1 MTASVVIAYYRGLPD
16 LDVQLRALTR
26 QDYDGAF
33 DVVVSDNEGSEQL
46 DAYLA
51 RHPAREVLAL
61 RRVDSSD
68 VAGTTHA
75 RNVGT
80 RAAVYDF
87 IVYCDQDDAVHP
99 GWLRAMVEAGREGH
113 LVGGPLERETLNDP
127 VVAAWR
133 ELPEPS
139 EAFVMGR
146 FLPITFGCN
155 LGIRR
160 DVFDAVGGW
169 DESYPTAASDV
180 EFCWRVQTAGYRF
193 IHAPEALV
201 AFRFRTGL
209 LETWAQAVDY
219 GCEEA
224 RVAKQYGA
232 PGRQWWWF
240 PVDAGVSLGMAPV
253 WPWSWSRRRLGQW
266 VWITGNLVGR
276 IRGSIKY
283 RTLYW

>member
-1 MTASVVIAYYRGLPD
+1 MTALVVIAYYRGLPD
-16 LDVQLRALTR
+16 LEVQIHALAQ
-26 QDYDGAF
+26 QDYDGF
-33 DVVVSDNEGSEQL
+33 FEVVISDNEGSDEL
-46 DAYLA
+46 AEYLEG
-51 RHPAREVLAL
+51 HPHRELLAL

-68 VAGTTHA
+68 VPGTTHA

-99 GWLRAMVEAGREGH
+99 SWLRAMVEAGREADI
-113 LVGGPLERETLNDP
+113 VGGPLERETLNDP

-133 ELPEPS
+133 ELPDPAEP
-139 EAFVMGR
+139 FVMGR

-160 DVFDAVGGW
+160 AVFDDVGGW

-180 EFCWRVQTAGYRF
+180 EFCWRVQTAGYTF
-193 IHAPEALV
+193 GYAPEAMV
-201 AFRFRTGL
+201 AYRFRTGL
-209 LETWAQAVDY
+209 RETWAQVVDY
-219 GCEEA
+219 GREEA
-224 RVAKQYGA
+224 RVAKQYSA

-240 PVDAGVSLGMAPV
+240 PIHAGVSLGTAPI
-253 WPWSWSRRRLGQW
+253 WPWAWSRKKVGQW

-276 IRGSIKY
+276 VRGSVKY
-283 RTLYW
+283 RTVYW